1 MPNHQNKRF
10 DCITL
15 GESMALF
22 AADTPGDLAQVSQ
35 YTRHIA
41 GADSNVAIGL
51 ARLGLKVAW
60 LSRLGGDEIG
70 KFVRQAIASEGVNC
84 DYVSIHPQERTGLMF
99 KTLSVDGSDP
109 KVEFHRQGS
118 AASQLSVQ
126 DFPLELLQQ
135 TRHIHLTG
143 IMPALSDACF
153 ALSQHVLTQAK
164 AHGVTTSF
172 DPNLRPS
179 LWGSTARMQQG
190 IHTLAALAD
199 WVMPGQGEAKILT
212 GLDDPEQIA
221 DFYLKLGANHV
232 IVKLGAEGAFLKSSD
247 GVCLQQAAF
256 PVDKVCD
263 TVGAGDGFAVGIISA
278 KLDGLGWQAALVRGA
293 WIGAQQVQVT
303 GDVDG
308 LPRRNGLP
316 VALQA

>member
-1 MPNHQNKRF
+1 MSHPQKRF

-22 AADTPGDLAQVSQ
+22 AADTPGDLAQVSH

-41 GADSNVAIGL
+41 GAESNVAIGL
-51 ARLGLKVAW
+51 ARLGLRVAW

-84 DYVSIHPQERTGLMF
+84 DYVSVHPQERTGLMF
-99 KTLSVDGSDP
+99 KTMSVDGADP

-118 AASQLSVQ
+118 AASRMSVD
-126 DFPLELLQQ
+126 DFPMDLLQQ

-143 IMPALSDACF
+143 ILPAVSDSCF

-164 AHGVTTSF
+164 ACGVTTSF

-179 LWGSTARMQQG
+179 LWGSTTRMQQG

-199 WVMPGQGEAKILT
+199 WVMPGQGEATTLT
-212 GLDDPEQIA
+212 GLDDPEKIA
-221 DFYLKLGANHV
+221 DFYLQLGAKQV
-232 IVKLGAEGAFLKSSD
+232 IVKLGAEGAFLKGSD
-247 GVCLQQAAF
+247 GVCLRQAAF
-256 PVDKVCD
+256 PVEKICD
-263 TVGAGDGFAVGIISA
+263 TVGAGDGFAVGVISA
-278 KLDGLGWQAALVRGA
+278 KLDGLDWQAALARAA
-293 WIGAQQVQVT
+293 WIGAQQVQVK

-308 LPRRNGLP
+308 LPKRSGLP
-316 VALQA
+316 ASLQV

>member
-1 MPNHQNKRF
+1 MPNPYQKRF

-22 AADTPGDLAQVSQ
+22 AADSPGDLSQVSH

-41 GADSNVAIGL
+41 GAESNVAIGL
-51 ARLGLKVAW
+51 ARLGLRVAW

-84 DYVSIHPQERTGLMF
+84 DYVSVHPQERTGLMF
-99 KTLSVDGSDP
+99 KTMSVDGADP

-118 AASQLSVQ
+118 AASRMSVD
-126 DFPLELLQQ
+126 DFPMDLLQQ

-143 IMPALSDACF
+143 ILPAVSDSCF

-164 AHGVTTSF
+164 ACGVTTSF

-179 LWGSTARMQQG
+179 LWGSTTRMQQG

-199 WVMPGQGEAKILT
+199 WVMPGQGEATTLT
-212 GLDDPEQIA
+212 GLDDPEKIA
-221 DFYLKLGANHV
+221 DFYLQLGAKQV
-232 IVKLGAEGAFLKSSD
+232 IVKLGAEGAFLKGSD
-247 GVCLQQAAF
+247 GVCLRQAAF
-256 PVDKVCD
+256 PVEKICD
-263 TVGAGDGFAVGIISA
+263 TVGAGDGFAVGVISA
-278 KLDGLGWQAALVRGA
+278 KLDGLDWQAALARAA
-293 WIGAQQVQVT
+293 WIGAQQVQVK

-308 LPRRNGLP
+308 LPKRSGLP
-316 VALQA
+316 ASLQV

>member
-1 MPNHQNKRF
+1 MSTDSQKRF

-22 AADTPGDLAQVSQ
+22 AADSPGDLAQVSQ

-70 KFVRQAIASEGVNC
+70 KFVRQAIAGEGVNC
-84 DYVSIHPQERTGLMF
+84 DYVSVHPQERTGLMF
-99 KTLSVDGSDP
+99 KTMSVDGSDP

-126 DFPLELLQQ
+126 DFPTELLQQ

-164 AHGVTTSF
+164 ACGVTTSF

-199 WVMPGQGEAKILT
+199 WVMPGQGEAKTLT

-221 DFYLKLGANHV
+221 DFYLQLGANHV
-232 IVKLGAEGAFLKSSD
+232 IVKLGAEGAFLKNRD

-256 PVDKVCD
+256 PVEKVCD

-278 KLDGLGWQAALVRGA
+278 KLDGLGWQAALARAA
-293 WIGAQQVQVT
+293 WIGAQQVQVK

-308 LPRRNGLP
+308 LPQRVNLP
-316 VALQA
+316 VSLY